1 MKLLHLRLGETSLD
15 ALRWAVGFILLTS
28 AMGSGWYYS
37 TNAARLSSAQENLHA
52 CRQLAAA
59 IQTAK
64 QTPHRARLETRSL
77 DDLGMA
83 IESAAASAQLA
94 RERVLCIDPQAPKR
108 LGKTDYMEQATE
120 VELTEVTLPQVVN
133 FIYEVGGRDE
143 QLRTDTLRLRM
154 PHVSTE
160 STTDELWLADV
171 ILTQR
176 IYAPTT
182 PHP

>member
-1 MKLLHLRLGETSLD
+1 MKLVKLGLGETSLD
-15 ALRWAVGFILLTS
+15 TLSRAVGFVLLAS
-28 AMGSGWYYS
+28 AAGSAWYYS
-37 TNAARLSSAQENLHA
+37 INAARLSAARENLHT
-52 CRQLAAA
+52 CRQLATA
-59 IQTAK
+59 IQAAK
-64 QTPHRARLETRSL
+64 QTPHRARLETGSL
-77 DDLGMA
+77 DDLSTA
-83 IESAAASAQLA
+83 IENAAASAQLA
-94 RERVLCIDPQAPKR
+94 RERVLRIDPQAPKR

-120 VELTEVTLPQVVN
+120 VELTEVTLPQIIN

-160 STTDELWLADV
+160 STTEELWLADV

-182 PHP
+182 PHR